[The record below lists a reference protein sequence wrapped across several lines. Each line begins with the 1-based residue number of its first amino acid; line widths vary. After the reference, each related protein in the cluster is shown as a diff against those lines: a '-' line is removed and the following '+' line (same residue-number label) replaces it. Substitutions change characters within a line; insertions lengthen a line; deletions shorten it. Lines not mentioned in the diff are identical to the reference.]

1 MFAPS
6 LQWVPA
12 APVPHLLR
20 YYGLISP
27 LLARPGGLRSPLT
40 TRLPLV
46 TAETRRSPSGR
57 ALARAAVG
65 PRVSGV
71 HSFDAWSGFLI
82 RPWPTFPAALP
93 EIPYGGFSPV
103 RLQAPGTTK
112 FSVEPSCSAQFAPAF
127 EYASANGIPA
137 SEYGTGTLANSPG
150 PWGPRSDRVLLS
162 RPSSLNRPH
171 PPV

>member
-46 TAETRRSPSGR
+46 TAETRRSPTFVGNPSESVPRARDSG
-57 ALARAAVG
+57 G
-65 PRVSGV
+65 ST
-71 HSFDAWSGFLI
+71 
-82 RPWPTFPAALP
+82 RP
-93 EIPYGGFSPV
+93 SPV
-103 RLQAPGTTK
+103 GSRDA
-112 FSVEPSCSAQFAPAF
+112 AF
-127 EYASANGIPA
+127 REANDVGIRN
-137 SEYGTGTLANSPG
+137 EN
-150 PWGPRSDRVLLS
+150 
-162 RPSSLNRPH
+162 
-171 PPV
+171 